1 MREAKTLPYLEK
13 DIVIGNE
20 FLDINPFEAFK
31 VSNGFLPARNEQM
44 MILLGDPEKA
54 WTKESIMSNRIQLMG
69 LLFLCYL
76 LSAGFIISFCN
87 LMILYKEEY
96 TIKIEKINTKPHES
110 DTRY

>member
-44 MILLGDPEKA
+44 MILGAYHPYYY
-54 WTKESIMSNRIQLMG
+54 N
-69 LLFLCYL
+69 
-76 LSAGFIISFCN
+76 
-87 LMILYKEEY
+87 EEL
-96 TIKIEKINTKPHES
+96 TH
-110 DTRY
+110 